1 MVDIMLLALCSLA
14 LVCIFRSDR
23 SAADRRMHVES
34 VSMPGKTCWQG
45 GAEVGAA
52 DVEAAS
58 TPAINKAMMKLMAI
72 LICCV
77 ASKQRLRR

>member
-1 MVDIMLLALCSLA
+1 
-14 LVCIFRSDR
+14 
-23 SAADRRMHVES
+23 MHVSSIS
-34 VSMPGKTCWQG
+34 VPGKTCWQG

-58 TPAINKAMMKLMAI
+58 TPAINKAMMPI

-77 ASKQRLRR
+77 VNKDCGDDRELL

>member
-1 MVDIMLLALCSLA
+1 MSSI
-14 LVCIFRSDR
+14 
-23 SAADRRMHVES
+23 S
-34 VSMPGKTCWQG
+34 VPGKTCWQG

-58 TPAINKAMMKLMAI
+58 TPAINKAMMPI

-77 ASKQRLRR
+77 VNKDCGDDRELL